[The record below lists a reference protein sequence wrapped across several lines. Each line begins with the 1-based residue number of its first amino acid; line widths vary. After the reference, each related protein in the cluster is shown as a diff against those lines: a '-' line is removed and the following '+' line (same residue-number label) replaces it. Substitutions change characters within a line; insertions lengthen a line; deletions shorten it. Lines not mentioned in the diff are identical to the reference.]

1 MSKKLSKED
10 LEQDLLIEYTS
21 RFMYFYS
28 QNKAAVIGGGIGII
42 LAIALIIGYFIYSS
56 QQEQQAQILLGIAEQ
71 SLLTGDFETA
81 LYGDDDQFTLGF
93 VQIAR
98 NFGRTDAG
106 NLAKYYAAISEFELG
121 NYEDALGHIES
132 FSPPRGILG
141 VAPLSMH
148 ANILLE
154 LERYEDAA
162 RIFERAAN
170 WDENSSTTPYNLFE
184 AAQAHIEAGNRQNAI
199 TNLNTIINDYP
210 NSQAAA
216 EAQRLRGMLSAG
228 GAGA

>member
-10 LEQDLLIEYTS
+10 LEQDLLIEYSS

-28 QNKAAVIGGGIGII
+28 QNKAAVIGGSVGLI
-42 LAIALIIGYFIYSS
+42 LAVLLIAGYLIYSS
-56 QQEQQAQILLGIAEQ
+56 QQEQQAQVLLGVAEQ
-71 SLLTGDFETA
+71 ALLMGDFELA

-98 NFGRTDAG
+98 NFGRTSAG
-106 NLAKYYAAISEFELG
+106 NLARYYAAISEFELG
-121 NYEDALGHIES
+121 NYEDALDYIKD

-141 VAPLSMH
+141 VAPISMH

-162 RIFERAAN
+162 RMFERAAN
-170 WDENSSTTPYNLFE
+170 WDINSSTTPYNLFE
-184 AAQAHIEAGNRQNAI
+184 AAQAFIEAGNRQRAI
-199 TNLNTIINDYP
+199 ENLNTIMNDYP
-210 NSQAAA
+210 NSQTAPQ
-216 EAQRLRGMLSAG
+216 AQRLRGKL
-228 GAGA
+228 GAG